1 MNGRLVRTL
10 VNTTMDAGYKRVLWD
25 GKNNDRQAVSAGVYI
40 SVMRA
45 GSFTDS
51 RKMVMLK

>member
-1 MNGRLVRTL
+1 
-10 VNTTMDAGYKRVLWD
+10 MDAGYKRVLWD